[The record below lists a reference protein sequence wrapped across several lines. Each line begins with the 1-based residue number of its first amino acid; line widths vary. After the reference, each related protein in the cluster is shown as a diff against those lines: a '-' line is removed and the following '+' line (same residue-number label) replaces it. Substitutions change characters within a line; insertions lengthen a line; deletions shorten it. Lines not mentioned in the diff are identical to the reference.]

1 MATKSLPVLGRVSYR
16 AIPYRPVAPFAC
28 ASNGFSPS
36 TMATMATYKVPKVEN
51 ENIVSLG
58 GPVEAIS

>member
-1 MATKSLPVLGRVSYR
+1 MATKSLSLLKRVSYR
-16 AIPYRPVAPFAC
+16 AIHYRPVAPFAC

-51 ENIVSLG
+51 ENNVSLG
-58 GPVEAIS
+58 ESIEATV